1 MCYTWSTITIYAE
14 YGFFF
19 LLLKFVVVVLL
30 YRFLLSLFTSECFQ
44 IEIDH
49 GTCDIKLKLD
59 LNYIALSKLG
69 HFYSQKNPNLK
80 DIYVSVLAKS
90 KVSATRQL

>member
-19 LLLKFVVVVLL
+19 LLLKCVVVVLL
-30 YRFLLSLFTSECFQ
+30 YCFLLSLFTSECFQ

-59 LNYIALSKLG
+59 LDYIALSKLG
-69 HFYSQKNPNLK
+69 HFYSKKIL
-80 DIYVSVLAKS
+80 I
-90 KVSATRQL
+90 